1 MRRLLTSLRL
11 SLPLALLLALLAAMA
26 VSFHHQRRDHETAA
40 RRDAETVLQLLAE
53 HLARTAADELAEQP
67 ARVSAEAALAATDAR
82 SAQLVV
88 LDAQGRIVAADEVQR
103 EGRSASQALPGF
115 DAERFARAQAS
126 RQPLRWQGPDGRLGL
141 AQSFVMPRQANED
154 ETLRSMARG
163 VVWIEF
169 DLTHELALAHHLAA
183 REQLPVLVVALLVCV
198 ALALVLRRQVTQPL
212 AVIGR
217 ASEELA
223 RSGQLARPVPEV
235 GPSEIRGLARRFNEM
250 ARQTQQARD
259 EIVAAQ
265 ARTSSLVD
273 SAMDAILT
281 VDAERRIVMANRAAT
296 AMFRVDE
303 ATLLGQTLEVLLP
316 ERHRDHHPAL
326 VRRFGESGVTNRQMS
341 AQAVIHG
348 RRWDGEEFP
357 AEASISHSHVG
368 GAEFYTVILR
378 DVTERRRSEEAI
390 RSLNASLEATVAE
403 RTAELELERARL
415 ARLNV
420 EISLIFDSATVGI
433 LLVKDRT
440 VLRCNRTI
448 EQLFGYG
455 PGEALGRPTRDWYVD
470 EASYERLGQEL
481 MDDIAAG
488 RVHVREQEFV
498 ARDGRRFWAR
508 ISARRFGDATERTIL
523 AILEDVSAEHEAA
536 DALRA
541 AKAQA
546 ESASVAKSRFLA
558 NMSHEIR
565 TPMNA
570 IIGMTH
576 LALRTA
582 LSDQQRDYLHKIQ
595 LSAQHLLGIINDILD
610 FSKVEAG
617 KLTLER
623 IDFQLLPVLDNV
635 FTLIGSKA
643 AEKGLE
649 LVLDVAPEV
658 PNFLVGDP
666 LRLGQVLINLGSN
679 AVKFTDR
686 GEVVVRVHR
695 LPAEGDAVRL
705 QIEVQDSGVGLSAAQ
720 QAQLFQSFHQADAS
734 TSRQFGGTG
743 LGLAISQRL
752 VQMMGGEIGVRSTPG
767 EGSTFWFEVVLERGQ
782 AAGGEPAPRGDP
794 AQLRGRRVLAVD
806 DNASAREVVQRLLS
820 SMGLLA
826 ATAADGDEA
835 VEAVRAAQ
843 SAGQPYDIVLL
854 DWSMPRLDGIEA
866 GRQIRALDLQP
877 PPRLMLIT
885 GRGRDEVLRE
895 ALESGFS
902 TVMVKPI
909 NASVLLDNLL
919 LSLSPQAPSRTPSDP
934 GAEAP
939 RQAQGRALVVE
950 DNAINQQIAL
960 EMLQDL
966 GLTVEIAGNGQEA
979 LERLAQSAAFD
990 LVFMDMHMPVMDGIA
1005 ATRALRRDLRWAQ
1018 LPVIAMTANVLTEDR
1033 ERCVAAG
1040 MNDFVAKPVDVNA
1053 LTAAVRRWL
1062 PGLAASAAPPSGPV
1076 PVAND
1081 ARLAPLQGVHG
1092 LDLRD
1097 GLRRCGD
1104 KAELYL
1110 ELLRRFVAS
1119 QPATLTELH
1128 QVGNGLRAGAGLA
1141 PDIEP
1146 LRLRVHSLKGVAGNL
1161 GATLLHSRCE
1171 ALERRLRED
1180 PLAAAAAIG
1189 AVESTTR
1196 ILGDAL
1202 RAALGGG
1209 AAATAPEAATGP
1221 MAALDLAP
1229 LRALLQDGD
1238 PDALGWA
1245 DQQAAA
1251 LHLQLGS
1258 DAALLLARIRQ
1269 FDYDSAL
1276 ALLERHRS
1284 PATP

>member
-1 MRRLLTSLRL
+1 MARLLASLRV
-11 SLPLALLLALLAAMA
+11 SLPLALLLALLASLA
-26 VSFHHQRRDHETAA
+26 VSFKHQRNAHETAA
-40 RRDAETVLQLLAE
+40 RREAENALQLIAE
-53 HLARTAADELAEQP
+53 HLSRTAFWELRSEP

-82 SAQLVV
+82 TASIAV
-88 LDAQGRIVAADEVQR
+88 LDARAQIIAADLAQR
-103 EGRSASQALPGF
+103 EGRMASGALPGF
-115 DAERFARAQAS
+115 TEERFLQSQATRQPHRWQAS
-126 RQPLRWQGPDGRLGL
+126 ATRIGL
-141 AQSFVMPRQANED
+141 AQSFAMPEVAAGEGVV
-154 ETLRSMARG
+154 RSLARG

-169 DLTHELALAHHLAA
+169 DLTHELALARHRAA
-183 REQLPVLVVALLVCV
+183 MEQLPVLVAALLVCGLLFV
-198 ALALVLRRQVTQPL
+198 VLRRQVTQPL

-217 ASEELA
+217 ASDELA

-250 ARQTQQARD
+250 ARQTQLARE

-281 VDAERRIVMANRAAT
+281 VDAERRIVMANRSAM
-296 AMFRVDE
+296 AMFRVTE
-303 ATLLGQTLEVLLP
+303 PELLGQTLEVLLP
-316 ERHRDHHPAL
+316 ERYRSRHPEL

-341 AQAVIHG
+341 AQAVVYG

-357 AEASISHSHVG
+357 AEASISHSRVG
-368 GAEFYTVILR
+368 GADFYTVILR
-378 DVTERRRSEEAI
+378 DVTERLRNEEAI
-390 RSLNASLEATVAE
+390 RALNVSLEATVAE
-403 RTAELELERARL
+403 RTGELELERARL
-415 ARLNV
+415 VRLNA
-420 EISLIFDSATVGI
+420 EISLIVDSATVGI
-433 LLVKDRT
+433 LLVKDRQ
-440 VLRCNRTI
+440 VVRCNRML

-455 PGEALGRPTRDWYVD
+455 PGEAVGRPTRDWYLD
-470 EASYERLGQEL
+470 EQAYERLGREM
-481 MDDIAAG
+481 MDDLSAG
-488 RVHVREQEFV
+488 RVHVREQQFV
-498 ARDGRRFWAR
+498 ARDGRCFWAR
-508 ISARRFGDATERTIL
+508 ISARRFGDESERTIL
-523 AILEDVSAEHEAA
+523 AILEDVTNEHEAA

-617 KLTLER
+617 KLSLER

-635 FTLIGSKA
+635 FTLIGAKA

-679 AVKFTDR
+679 AVKFTER
-686 GEVVVRVHR
+686 GEVLVRVQR
-695 LPAEGDAVRL
+695 LPAEGDVVRL

-752 VQMMGGEIGVRSTPG
+752 VQMMGGEIGVRSEPG
-767 EGSTFWFEVVLERGQ
+767 RGSTFWFSVEL
-782 AAGGEPAPRGDP
+782 AAGALPEGGPAPRGDP

-806 DNASAREVVQRLLS
+806 DNESARLVADRLLGS
-820 SMGLLA
+820 LGLQV

-835 VEAVRAAQ
+835 VAAVRAAHA
-843 SAGQPYDIVLL
+843 AGQPYDIVLL

-919 LSLSPQAPSRTPSDP
+919 LSLSPQAPMLAPTEATAR
-934 GAEAP
+934 AP
-939 RQAQGRALVVE
+939 RPAQGRALVVE
-950 DNAINQQIAL
+950 DNAINQQIAQ

-979 LERLAQSAAFD
+979 LERLDRSPAFD

-1005 ATRALRRDLRWAQ
+1005 ATRALRQDPRWTR
-1018 LPVIAMTANVLTEDR
+1018 LPVIAMTANVMAEDR

-1040 MNDFVAKPVDVNA
+1040 MDDFVAKPVDVNA

-1081 ARLAPLQGVHG
+1081 ARLAPLQGIHG

-1104 KAELYL
+1104 RAELYL
-1110 ELLRRFVAS
+1110 ELLRRFVDS
-1119 QPATLTELH
+1119 QPATLAELH
-1128 QVGNGLRAGAGLA
+1128 QVGNGLRGGAGLA

-1189 AVESTTR
+1189 EVESTTR

-1209 AAATAPEAATGP
+1209 VATLSTNAAAGP
-1221 MAALDLAP
+1221 AAALDLAP
-1229 LRALLQDGD
+1229 LLALLHDGD

-1245 DQQAAA
+1245 EQQAAA
-1251 LHLQLGS
+1251 LHQQLGP
-1258 DAALLLARIRQ
+1258 DATLLLARIRQ
-1269 FDYDSAL
+1269 FDYDQAL
-1276 ALLERHRS
+1276 ALLARHRS
-1284 PATP
+1284 PETS